1 MELEIG
7 SIYEGKVTGITKFGA
22 FVLLPMGKSGMVHI
36 SEVANTFVDD
46 INNYLKEGQTVTV
59 KLIAIDQQGRINLSI
74 KKALPQ
80 TEQPARPARP
90 AGSRPAPQ
98 RPAPQRPAVPRPAAP
113 AAKSQPPVFAP
124 DQSTLPKGDDSFES
138 KLKAFMQ
145 SSESRLSDVKSRND
159 RSGGGRRR
167 K

>member
-46 INNYLKEGQTVTV
+46 INNFLKEGQTVTV

-80 TEQPARPARP
+80 PEQPQRPARP
-90 AGSRPAPQ
+90 AGNRPTSPRPAPS
-98 RPAPQRPAVPRPAAP
+98 AAP
-113 AAKSQPPVFAP
+113 AAPRAPRNQPPVFAP

>member
-46 INNYLKEGQTVTV
+46 INNFLKEGQTVTV
-59 KLIAIDQQGRINLSI
+59 KLIAIDPQGRINLSI

-80 TEQPARPARP
+80 PEQPQRPARP
-90 AGSRPAPQ
+90 AGNRPTSPRPAPS
-98 RPAPQRPAVPRPAAP
+98 AAP
-113 AAKSQPPVFAP
+113 AAPRAPRNQPPVFAP

-145 SSESRLSDVKSRND
+145 SSERRLSDVKSRND

>member
-46 INNYLKEGQTVTV
+46 INNFLKEGQTVTV
-59 KLIAIDQQGRINLSI
+59 KLIAIDPQGRINLSI

-80 TEQPARPARP
+80 PEQPQRPARP
-90 AGSRPAPQ
+90 AGNRPASPRPAPS
-98 RPAPQRPAVPRPAAP
+98 AAP
-113 AAKSQPPVFAP
+113 AAPRAPRNQPPVFAP

>member
-22 FVLLPMGKSGMVHI
+22 FVLLPTGKSGMVHI
-36 SEVANTFVDD
+36 SEVANTFVSD
-46 INNYLKEGQTVTV
+46 INDYLKEGQAVTV
-59 KLIAIDQQGRINLSI
+59 KLISIDQQGRINLSI

-80 TEQPARPARP
+80 PEQPARSQRP
-90 AGSRPAPQ
+90 AGSRLA
-98 RPAPQRPAVPRPAAP
+98 PRPQQAAP
-113 AAKSQPPVFAP
+113 APRTKGQPPVFAP
-124 DQSTLPKGDDSFES
+124 DQSTLPKSDDSFES

>member
-80 TEQPARPARP
+80 PEQPQRPARP
-90 AGSRPAPQ
+90 AGSRPSA
-98 RPAPQRPAVPRPAAP
+98 PRPSAP
-113 AAKSQPPVFAP
+113 AASRAPKSQPPVFAP

>member
-1 MELEIG
+1 MELEVG
-7 SIYEGKVTGITKFGA
+7 SILEGKVTGITKFGA

-46 INNYLKEGQTVTV
+46 INNFLKEGQTVTV
-59 KLIAIDQQGRINLSI
+59 KLIAIDPQGRINLSI

-80 TEQPARPARP
+80 PEQPQRPARP
-90 AGSRPAPQ
+90 AGNRPASPRPAPS
-98 RPAPQRPAVPRPAAP
+98 AAP
-113 AAKSQPPVFAP
+113 AAPRAPRNQPPVFAP

>member
-46 INNYLKEGQTVTV
+46 INNFLKEGQTVTV
-59 KLIAIDQQGRINLSI
+59 KLIAIDPQGRINLSI

-80 TEQPARPARP
+80 SEQPQRPARP
-90 AGSRPAPQ
+90 AGNRPTA
-98 RPAPQRPAVPRPAAP
+98 PRPAASAAP
-113 AAKSQPPVFAP
+113 AAPRAPRNQPPVFAP

>member
-46 INNYLKEGQTVTV
+46 INNFLKEGQTVTV

-74 KKALPQ
+74 KRPCPSPSSPSGLPALP
-80 TEQPARPARP
+80 A
-90 AGSRPAPQ
+90 
-98 RPAPQRPAVPRPAAP
+98 AVPPRPGPPRPGPPLRLRPVRPRASLPCSLPTRAP
-113 AAKSQPPVFAP
+113 CPRVMTP
-124 DQSTLPKGDDSFES
+124 
-138 KLKAFMQ
+138 
-145 SSESRLSDVKSRND
+145 SRAS
-159 RSGGGRRR
+159 
-167 K
+167 

>member
-22 FVLLPMGKSGMVHI
+22 FVLLPGGKSGMVHI

-46 INNYLKEGQTVTV
+46 INKFLKEGQPVTV

-74 KKALPQ
+74 KKALPPPEPG
-80 TEQPARPARP
+80 TRPPRP
-90 AGSRPAPQ
+90 AGNRPTPRPQVSAPAP
-98 RPAPQRPAVPRPAAP
+98 REREKSAPPA
-113 AAKSQPPVFAP
+113 FLGL
-124 DQSTLPKGDDSFES
+124 DQSTLPKGDDAFES

-145 SSESRLSDVKSRND
+145 SSESRISDLKSRND

>member
-46 INNYLKEGQTVTV
+46 INNFLKEGQTVTV

-80 TEQPARPARP
+80 PEQPQRPARP
-90 AGSRPAPQ
+90 AGSRPSAP
-98 RPAPQRPAVPRPAAP
+98 RPSAPAAP
-113 AAKSQPPVFAP
+113 RAPKRQPPVFAP

>member
-1 MELEIG
+1 MEPQIG
-7 SIYEGKVTGITKFGA
+7 TILEGKVTTITKFGA

-46 INNYLKEGQTVTV
+46 INNFLKEGQTVTV

-80 TEQPARPARP
+80 PEQS
-90 AGSRPAPQ
+90 SRPQ
-98 RPAPQRPAVPRPAAP
+98 RPAAPRPAPRPQQAAP
-113 AAKSQPPVFAP
+113 APRAKSQPPVFAP
-124 DQSTLPKGDDSFES
+124 DQSTLPKGDDAFES

-145 SSESRLSDVKSRND
+145 SSESRLSAVKSRND

>member
-46 INNYLKEGQTVTV
+46 INNYLKEGQTVNV

-90 AGSRPAPQ
+90 AGNRPARQ
-98 RPAPQRPAVPRPAAP
+98 RPAAPRPAAP

>member
-7 SIYEGKVTGITKFGA
+7 AIYEGKVTGITKFGA
-22 FVLLPMGKSGMVHI
+22 FVQLPGGKSGMVHI
-36 SEVANTFVDD
+36 SEVANTYVDD
-46 INNYLKEGQTVTV
+46 ISKFLKDGQEVKV
-59 KLIAIDQQGRINLSI
+59 KLIAIDQANRINLSI

-80 TEQPARPARP
+80 EEQAQPARPAKQQRPFRP
-90 AGSRPAPQ
+90 AGKPQ
-98 RPAPQRPAVPRPAAP
+98 QPAAP
-113 AAKSQPPVFAP
+113 AVPLTPEEE
-124 DQSTLPKGDDSFES
+124 FEN

>member
-80 TEQPARPARP
+80 PEQSQR
-90 AGSRPAPQ
+90 PQ
-98 RPAPQRPAVPRPAAP
+98 RPAGPRPAPRPQQSAP
-113 AAKSQPPVFAP
+113 APRAKSQPPVFAP
-124 DQSTLPKGDDSFES
+124 DQSTLPKGDDSFAS

>member
-22 FVLLPMGKSGMVHI
+22 FVLLPTGKSGMVHI
-36 SEVANTFVDD
+36 SEVANTFVSD
-46 INNYLKEGQTVTV
+46 INDYLKEGQAVTV
-59 KLIAIDQQGRINLSI
+59 KLISIDQQGRINLSI

-80 TEQPARPARP
+80 SEQPSRSQRP
-90 AGSRPAPQ
+90 AGSRPAP
-98 RPAPQRPAVPRPAAP
+98 RPQQAAP
-113 AAKSQPPVFAP
+113 APRTKGQPPVFAP

>member
-46 INNYLKEGQTVTV
+46 INNFLKEGQTVTV
-59 KLIAIDQQGRINLSI
+59 KLIAIDPQGRINLSI

-80 TEQPARPARP
+80 PEQPQRPARP
-90 AGSRPAPQ
+90 AGNRPTSPRPAPS
-98 RPAPQRPAVPRPAAP
+98 AAP
-113 AAKSQPPVFAP
+113 AAPRAPRNQPPVFAP

>member
-59 KLIAIDQQGRINLSI
+59 KLIAIDPQGRINLSI

-80 TEQPARPARP
+80 PEQSQR
-90 AGSRPAPQ
+90 PQ
-98 RPAPQRPAVPRPAAP
+98 RPAGPRPAPRPQQAAP
-113 AAKSQPPVFAP
+113 APRAKSQPPVFA
-124 DQSTLPKGDDSFES
+124 
-138 KLKAFMQ
+138 
-145 SSESRLSDVKSRND
+145 
-159 RSGGGRRR
+159 
-167 K
+167 

>member
-59 KLIAIDQQGRINLSI
+59 KAELCQI
-74 KKALPQ
+74 
-80 TEQPARPARP
+80 
-90 AGSRPAPQ
+90 
-98 RPAPQRPAVPRPAAP
+98 
-113 AAKSQPPVFAP
+113 PVFLNNRSA
-124 DQSTLPKGDDSFES
+124 DVAELLPIFEGAEWKKIKG
-138 KLKAFMQ
+138 
-145 SSESRLSDVKSRND
+145 
-159 RSGGGRRR
+159 
-167 K
+167 

>member
-98 RPAPQRPAVPRPAAP
+98 RPAVPRPAAP
-113 AAKSQPPVFAP
+113 ATKSQPPVFAP

-145 SSESRLSDVKSRND
+145 SSESRLSDGKSRND

>member
-46 INNYLKEGQTVTV
+46 INNFLKEGQTVTV

-80 TEQPARPARP
+80 PEQPQRPARP
-90 AGSRPAPQ
+90 AGSRPA
-98 RPAPQRPAVPRPAAP
+98 APRAAAP
-113 AAKSQPPVFAP
+113 AAPRAPKSQPPVFAP